1 MNLEG
6 KVAVVTGGTGG
17 LGWRICKN
25 LADAKMKVVLVYLS
39 SEDKAL
45 QYVDEIKSSGTD
57 AIAVQ
62 ADITTS
68 DGIHKMKDEA
78 LARFG
83 ALDALVL
90 DAAINQWVAY
100 QDIEGLTPE
109 LWGKIINF
117 NLTAPYLAMRIIG
130 PYMKNHGGGRI
141 VTVSSTAGFGPTG
154 SSIAY
159 AVSKSGLIHLTR
171 CMAVALA
178 PSVLVNGVVP
188 GLLEGTKMTANL
200 SPAHIE
206 KSRRTALIKRA
217 VECDEVAGSVRH
229 LIEADS
235 ITGQNLVIDG
245 GKVFR

>member
-25 LADAKMKVVLVYLS
+25 LAGAKMKVVLVYLNS
-39 SEDKAL
+39 ADTAR
-45 QYVDEIKSSGTD
+45 QYVNELETSGTE
-57 AIAVQ
+57 AVAVQ
-62 ADITTS
+62 ADVTTS

-90 DAAINQWVAY
+90 DAAFNQWVAFP
-100 QDIEGLTPE
+100 DLEGLSPE
-109 LWGKIINF
+109 IWDKIVNY

-130 PYMKNHGGGRI
+130 PLMKARGGGRI
-141 VTVSSTAGFGPTG
+141 VTVTSIAGLAPTG

-159 AVSKSGLIHLTR
+159 GVSKAGLIHLTR

-178 PSVLVNGVVP
+178 PSVLVNGVAP
-188 GLLEGTKMTANL
+188 GTMEGTRMTANL
-200 SPAHIE
+200 SPAYVE
-206 KSRRTALIKRA
+206 KAMRSALIQKAPDR
-217 VECDEVAGSVRH
+217 DDVAGAIRL
-229 LIEADS
+229 LIETDS
-235 ITGQNLVIDG
+235 ITGQNIVADG
-245 GKVFR
+245 GIIFN